1 MISSLV
7 KLLLS
12 PLFLELAE
20 LDGVDEDDDDD
31 EVKKVPSSSYKTIR
45 VLSTGGDK

>member
-12 PLFLELAE
+12 PVFLELAE
-20 LDGVDEDDDDD
+20 LDGVDEDDD